1 MHLPPGETRARNK
14 FRRIEINVAE
24 RFKLSPTPIEQ
35 FSLSNGLRVIL
46 CEDHA
51 MPVVSVALYYDVGS
65 RNEKLGRT
73 GFAHLFE
80 HMMFQ
85 GSENV
90 PKAAHFQYIFNAGG
104 TMNGTTSTERTNY
117 FETLPA
123 SHLPLALWLESDR
136 MRSLKVTQ
144 ENLDNQRHAVQEEK
158 RLRYDN
164 QPYVNAFLRINEL
177 IFKNPANA
185 HSTIGSME
193 DLDAATIEDVK
204 EFFRIYYAP
213 NNAVLTIV
221 GDIEKAEATR
231 LARKYFEGIHG
242 QPPPPPVDT
251 SEPQEVAQTQEIY
264 QDALAPAPAFVLG
277 WKIPQRRTSD
287 FYAISLA
294 ADLLFEGDSSR
305 LYQKLVKGDESVVS
319 IQGGIDERRGPS
331 ACYIF
336 ALPKPG
342 EEVAAI
348 RQQIFDEIRALAT
361 SGPSAAEMEKLRN
374 SLCNDVV
381 RGRQSTMY
389 RAQRLAEYALYDN
402 DPTLMDTEL
411 DQYLSITPEQIRS
424 AVQRFLDVDNRV
436 VLDIVTAA
444 FAEQAES
451 VAASPQPPGEPKQP
465 AAPPPQVPSKASE
478 KAAVEVGVVGNSTS
492 GELEPPQQ
500 PADPP
505 KQTES
510 GSGPLHP

>member
-1 MHLPPGETRARNK
+1 
-14 FRRIEINVAE
+14 
-24 RFKLSPTPIEQ
+24 
-35 FSLSNGLRVIL
+35 
-46 CEDHA
+46 
-51 MPVVSVALYYDVGS
+51 
-65 RNEKLGRT
+65 
-73 GFAHLFE
+73 
-80 HMMFQ
+80 MMFQ

-117 FETLPA
+117 YETLPA
-123 SHLPLALWLESDR
+123 SHFPLALWLESDR

-144 ENLDNQRHAVQEEK
+144 ENLDNQREAVKEEK

-193 DLDAATIEDVK
+193 DLDAATIGDVQ

-221 GDIEKAEATR
+221 GDFESEEAT
-231 LARKYFEGIHG
+231 AQVRKYFESIPSQP
-242 QPPPPPVDT
+242 QPPSVDVNET
-251 SEPQEVAQTQEIY
+251 EDVAQTHEIY
-264 QDALAPAPAFVLG
+264 NDSLAPAPAFVLG
-277 WKIPQRRTSD
+277 WKIPQRRTDD
-287 FYAISLA
+287 FYALSLA
-294 ADLLFEGDSSR
+294 ADLIFEGDSSR

-331 ACYIF
+331 ALYIF

-342 EEVAAI
+342 EKVAAI
-348 RQQIFDEIRALAT
+348 RDQIFDEIRSLRT
-361 SGPSAAEMEKLRN
+361 SGPSPAEMEKLKN

-402 DPTLMDTEL
+402 DPTLFDSEL
-411 DQYLSITPEQIRS
+411 DQYLAITPEQIKN
-424 AVQRFLDVDNRV
+424 AVERFLDVDNRV
-436 VLDIVTAA
+436 VLDIVPAGVAQAVSAETVSEAA
-444 FAEQAES
+444 P
-451 VAASPQPPGEPKQP
+451 ASPQPPGEPKQP
-465 AAPPPQVPSKASE
+465 AAPAPQVPSAPPPQP
-478 KAAVEVGVVGNSTS
+478 AAEAGPIVGAPVSTQ
-492 GELEPPQQ
+492 LEQPQQ
-500 PADPP
+500 PADPA
-505 KQTES
+505 KQTDS
-510 GSGPLHP
+510 GSGPLHT

>member
-1 MHLPPGETRARNK
+1 M
-14 FRRIEINVAE
+14 AE
-24 RFKLSPTPIEQ
+24 RFELSPTPITQ
-35 FSLSNGLRVIL
+35 FTLANGLRVIL
-46 CEDHA
+46 SSDPA
-51 MPVVSVALYYDVGS
+51 VPVVSVALYYDVGS
-65 RNEKLGRT
+65 RNEKTGRT

-144 ENLDNQRHAVQEEK
+144 ENLDNQRNAVQEEK

-193 DLDAATIEDVK
+193 DLDAATIDDVQ

-213 NNAVLTIV
+213 NNAVLSIV
-221 GDIEKAEATR
+221 GDFEEQEATA
-231 LARKYFEGIHG
+231 LVNKYFAGIPS
-242 QPPPPPVDT
+242 QPAPPPVEV
-251 SEPQEVAQTQEIY
+251 SEPDDVARTQEVYYDQ
-264 QDALAPAPAFVLG
+264 LAPAPAFVLG
-277 WKIPQRRTSD
+277 WKIPPRRTPN
-287 FYAISLA
+287 FYALSLA

-331 ACYIF
+331 ALYIF

-342 EEVAAI
+342 QDVATI
-348 RQQIFDEIRALAT
+348 RDQIFAEIRALKT
-361 SGPSAAEMEKLRN
+361 SGPSAEEMEKLRN

-389 RAQRLAEYALYDN
+389 RAQRLAEYALYDS
-402 DPTLMDTEL
+402 DPTLMDSEL
-411 DQYLSITPEQIRS
+411 EQYLSITPEQIRS
-424 AVQRFLDVDNRV
+424 AAEHFLDIENRV
-436 VLDIVTAA
+436 VLDIVPAA
-444 FAEQAES
+444 LSEEAETEA
-451 VAASPQPPGEPKQP
+451 AASPQPPGEPQQP
-465 AAPPPQVPSKASE
+465 AAPAPQVPARPPTQPATDAGGVIG
-478 KAAVEVGVVGNSTS
+478 AAENHP
-492 GELEPPQQ
+492 EQQ

-505 KQTES
+505 QQTER
-510 GSGPLHP
+510 GSGPLHT

>member
-1 MHLPPGETRARNK
+1 VT
-14 FRRIEINVAE
+14 E
-24 RFKLSPTPIEQ
+24 RLKLSPTPIQQ
-35 FSLSNGLRVIL
+35 FSLANGLRVIL

-51 MPVVSVALYYDVGS
+51 VPVVSVALYYDVGS
-65 RNEKLGRT
+65 RNERIGRT

-117 FETLPA
+117 YETLPA
-123 SHLPLALWLESDR
+123 SHFPLALWLESDR

-144 ENLDNQRHAVQEEK
+144 ENLDNQREAVKEEK

-193 DLDAATIEDVK
+193 DLDAATIGDVQ

-221 GDIEKAEATR
+221 GDFESEEAT
-231 LARKYFEGIHG
+231 AQVRKYFESIPSQP
-242 QPPPPPVDT
+242 QPPSVDVNET
-251 SEPQEVAQTQEIY
+251 EDVAQTHEIY
-264 QDALAPAPAFVLG
+264 NDSLAPAPAFVLG
-277 WKIPQRRTSD
+277 WKIPQRRTDD
-287 FYAISLA
+287 FYALSLA
-294 ADLLFEGDSSR
+294 ADLIFEGDSSR

-331 ACYIF
+331 ALYIF

-342 EEVAAI
+342 EKVAAI
-348 RQQIFDEIRALAT
+348 RDQIFDEIRSLRT
-361 SGPSAAEMEKLRN
+361 SGPSPAEMEKLKN

-402 DPTLMDTEL
+402 DPTLFDSEL
-411 DQYLSITPEQIRS
+411 DQYLAITPEQIKN
-424 AVQRFLDVDNRV
+424 AVERFLDVDNRV
-436 VLDIVTAA
+436 VLDIVPAGVAQAVSAETVSEAA
-444 FAEQAES
+444 P
-451 VAASPQPPGEPKQP
+451 ASPQPPGEPKQP
-465 AAPPPQVPSKASE
+465 AAPAPQVPSAPPPQP
-478 KAAVEVGVVGNSTS
+478 AAEAGPIVGAPVSTQ
-492 GELEPPQQ
+492 LEQPQQ
-500 PADPP
+500 PADPA
-505 KQTES
+505 KQTDS
-510 GSGPLHP
+510 GSGPLHT

>member
-1 MHLPPGETRARNK
+1 M
-14 FRRIEINVAE
+14 AE
-24 RFKLSPTPIEQ
+24 RFKLSPTPIKQ
-35 FSLSNGLRVIL
+35 FSLANGLRVIL

-51 MPVVSVALYYDVGS
+51 VPVVSVALYYDVGS
-65 RNEKLGRT
+65 RNEKVGRT

-117 FETLPA
+117 YQTLPA

-144 ENLDNQRHAVQEEK
+144 DNLDNQRNAVQEEK

-177 IFKNPANA
+177 IFQNPANA

-193 DLDAATIEDVK
+193 DLDAATIDDVQQ
-204 EFFRIYYAP
+204 FFRIYYAP

-221 GDIEKAEATR
+221 GDFESDEATA
-231 LARKYFEGIHG
+231 LVRKYFAEIPS
-242 QPPPPPVDT
+242 QPPPPPVDVT
-251 SEPQEVAQTQEIY
+251 EPQDVAQSQEVFHD
-264 QDALAPAPAFVLG
+264 QLAPAPAFVLG
-277 WKIPQRRTSD
+277 WKIPPRRTPD
-287 FYAISLA
+287 FYALSLA
-294 ADLLFEGDSSR
+294 ADLIFEGDSSR

-331 ACYIF
+331 ALYIF

-342 EEVAAI
+342 QEVAAI
-348 RQQIFDEIRALAT
+348 REQIFEEVRSLRI
-361 SGPSAAEMEKLRN
+361 SGPSPAEMEKLQN

-389 RAQRLAEYALYDN
+389 RAQRLAEYALYDG
-402 DPTLMDTEL
+402 DPTLMDSEL
-411 DQYLSITPEQIRS
+411 DHYLAITPDQIRS
-424 AVQRFLDVDNRV
+424 AVERYLDVDNRV
-436 VLDIVTAA
+436 VLDIIPAA
-444 FAEQAES
+444 LANDASLADVREA
-451 VAASPQPPGEPKQP
+451 ATMASPQPPGDPEQP
-465 AAPPPQVPSKASE
+465 AAPPPQVPA
-478 KAAVEVGVVGNSTS
+478 
-492 GELEPPQQ
+492 PPATQ
-500 PADPP
+500 PTADPL
-505 KQTES
+505 KQTDS
-510 GSGPLHP
+510 GSGPLHT